1 MYVTTDQGHVVA
13 IADPA
18 LRPAVGYQCSNEF
31 INLPS
36 TGPLW
41 NVICLLDGFQLVPT
55 PQVLANVALP
65 DGADAA
71 GLRNESAITRDRL
84 FVGTMGGHV
93 YALSTK

>member
-18 LRPAVGYQCSNEF
+18 LRPPAGFQCTDEF
-31 INLPS
+31 INPS

-41 NVICLLDGFQLVPT
+41 PLLCTAFGFQLVPT
-55 PQVLANVALP
+55 PQVLANVTLP

-71 GLRNESAITRDRL
+71 GLRNEPAITHDRL
-84 FVGTMGGHV
+84 FVGTQAGHV
-93 YALSTK
+93 YALSTH